1 MNMPLVSI
9 ITPTYNHEKYLADC
23 IRSAQAQTFS
33 SWEMIV
39 VDDGS
44 TDNTLQIAHSF
55 AEQDPR
61 IRVFTQKNVGIFRLA
76 ETYNFALG
84 QSNGKYIAVL
94 EGDDVWLPE
103 KLAQQTQTLETDDN
117 AVLSW
122 GKAYGVS
129 IDLSENYGL
138 YPNLKYEAKIFTNT
152 PVKSA
157 LKELLFSN
165 YIPALTVLI
174 RKTSLVQIGGFVQKF
189 NLPLVDL
196 PTWQELSLLGT
207 FTFVNEPVGK
217 WRVSPNQVTKTY
229 TIQMIEGVYQQAL
242 YLCQQDEPF
251 FQSLGI
257 TEPKIQHHFQKRL
270 IVNYCHSGNFKLIR
284 RDYIGARKDFTQSIT
299 NFGLKKIIWKI
310 RSVFGI
316 IKSFIYP
323 IIKK

>member
-1 MNMPLVSI
+1 MNLPLVSI

-23 IRSAQAQTFS
+23 IRSVQAQTFS
-33 SWEMIV
+33 NWEMIV

-44 TDNTLQIAHSF
+44 TDNTLQIAHLF
-55 AEQDPR
+55 AEQDQR

-76 ETYNFALG
+76 ETYNLALG
-84 QSNGKYIAVL
+84 KSNGKYIAVL

-103 KLAQQTQTLETDDN
+103 KLALQTQTLEADDN

-174 RKTSLVQIGGFVQKF
+174 RKTALVQIGGFVQKF

-242 YLCQQDEPF
+242 YLCQKDEPF

-270 IVNYCHSGNFKLIR
+270 IVNYCHSGNFKLVR

>member
-1 MNMPLVSI
+1 MNLPLVSI

-23 IRSAQAQTFS
+23 IRSVQAQTFS
-33 SWEMIV
+33 NWEMIV

-44 TDNTLQIAHSF
+44 TDNTLQIAHLF
-55 AEQDPR
+55 AEQDQR

-76 ETYNFALG
+76 ETYNFSLG

-103 KLAQQTQTLETDDN
+103 KLALQTQTMEADDN

-138 YPNLKYEAKIFTNT
+138 YPNLKYEVKIFTNT

-174 RKTSLVQIGGFVQKF
+174 RKTALVQIGGFVQKF

-217 WRVSPNQVTKTY
+217 WRISPNQVTKTY

-242 YLCQQDEPF
+242 YLCQQDKSF

-270 IVNYCHSGNFKLIR
+270 IVNYCHSGNFKLVR
-284 RDYIGARKDFTQSIT
+284 RDYIGARKDFTLSIT
-299 NFGLKKIIWKI
+299 NFGLKKVIWKI

-323 IIKK
+323 IIKT

>member
-1 MNMPLVSI
+1 MNLPLVSI

-23 IRSAQAQTFS
+23 IRSVQAQTFS
-33 SWEMIV
+33 NWEMIV

-44 TDNTLQIAHSF
+44 TDNTLQIAHLF
-55 AEQDPR
+55 AEQDQR

-76 ETYNFALG
+76 ETYNFSLG
-84 QSNGKYIAVL
+84 KSNGKYIAVL

-103 KLAQQTQTLETDDN
+103 KLALQTQTLEADDN

-174 RKTSLVQIGGFVQKF
+174 RKTALVQIGGFVQKF

-242 YLCQQDEPF
+242 YLCQKDEPF

-270 IVNYCHSGNFKLIR
+270 IVNYCHSGNFKLVR

-316 IKSFIYP
+316 IKSYIFP
-323 IIKK
+323 IIKT